1 LDDFAQQIQDMQ
13 QRLTQLQRYAGK
25 SPTLRLT
32 DVPEVANPDASPVLT
47 EQQQQ
52 ETIEIAFEELSIALE
67 ELQVANEE
75 LFQQHEELC
84 RQNQEL
90 SVAQQAVEAER
101 QRYQE
106 LFEFAPDAYLVT
118 DTNGVIQEA
127 NRAAATLLNISQTF
141 LVGKALNLYVVKNE
155 RPVFHSKL
163 TELYQADEV
172 QEWEMYLQP
181 RNKTPIIAA
190 VKVAAVRN
198 QLGNLVCL
206 RWLLRDIIDR
216 KRIDLELR
224 QAHDRLQLAANALN
238 GIIYDWDIDTRT
250 IKRTEGLFNVLGYCP
265 EEAEPT
271 PDWWTQRIHPDDQQ
285 RVRQEVSDALTNRSN
300 YTIEYRIHH
309 KNEHYLHILE
319 KALIIRDATGRAV
332 RVVGSNIDITPRKQA
347 EMAQRESEQ
356 RLSALAKLVEDIAA
370 NIPGTVY
377 RAVLHPDGKM
387 SLPFISDGVRDLSG
401 IEPQEAIANPERFLA
416 IIHPDDRAQ
425 FEQVLRTGYETLQSA
440 QHEFRIITTSG
451 QVKWFQDSARYW
463 RMDNN
468 DVVVDGVT
476 LDITERKQALEALR
490 ESETRL
496 QAILDNSPTAIYL
509 KDLQSRYLMVNRQC
523 QTMARLLTDQL
534 LGKTDRDFLPQAITD
549 RLHSN
554 DQQVLASKTPIL
566 QEGEVPMEDG
576 LHTFITVKFPLLD
589 ATGVPYAVCGIS
601 TDITERKRAEEAL
614 QRLNQELENRVRE
627 RTAELERLNEQLI
640 LEIGQRARVEAA
652 LRQRE
657 QEFRALAENAPDV
670 IERFDRELRHVYV
683 NPAIEK
689 ATGKSPS
696 EFIGKTN
703 RELGMSEANLSLWQ
717 EVLRRIFET
726 GQEEQI
732 EFSIVTPNGL
742 KYYQSRF
749 VPEFVV
755 DGDHSTDGTPVYV
768 LGISRDIS
776 ARKLALEALRESEE
790 RFRQLAENIHEVFW
804 MTSVEDLRIIYASPA
819 YEEVWGRTCESLY
832 ENRLS
837 WLDAVHREDRDR
849 VRVADEKQLEE
860 TYDQEY
866 RIVRPDGSIRWIRD
880 RGFPVHDEQG
890 KVYRFAGIS
899 EDITSRKQAEF
910 ETYKALQRERELGEL
925 KSRFISM
932 TSHEFRTPLTTIQS
946 SAELLERYRDRLSE
960 EKQLAHL
967 HRIQTAVERM
977 TQMLDDVLI
986 VGKAESGKL
995 EFQPTPIDVVQFC
1008 RNLVEELQLTA
1019 KNQHKINFIHQG
1031 DCTLAAQGTSE
1042 EGSGELIH
1050 SLPLVDEKLLR
1061 HILGNLLSNAIK
1073 YSPGNRSVQFNL
1085 TCLNDKAIFQIQDQG
1100 IGIPPE
1106 DLPRLFESF
1115 HRARNVGTIQG
1126 TGLGLAIVKQC
1137 VDLHKGEITVA
1148 SEVGKGTTFTV
1159 TLPLTN

>member
-1 LDDFAQQIQDMQ
+1 MDNAQKTLAVWVTSVESALPTLQILWSDYLVEKAKSDIDQAVRVLEKAFKRRTGVNLDDFAQQIQDMQ
-13 QRLTQLQRYAGK
+13 QRLAQLQRYAGK

-32 DVPEVANPDASPVLT
+32 NAPEVANADASPVLT

-75 LFQQHEELC
+75 LFQQHEELSQ
-84 RQNQEL
+84 QNQEL
-90 SVAQQAVEAER
+90 SAAQQAVEAER

-118 DTNGVIQEA
+118 DRNGVIQEA

-141 LVGKALNLYVVKNE
+141 LVSKALNLYVIKNE

-163 TELYQADEV
+163 TELYQADGV
-172 QEWEMYLQP
+172 QEWEMCLQP

-190 VKVAAVRN
+190 VTVAAVRN
-198 QLGNLVCL
+198 PLGNLVCL
-206 RWLLRDIIDR
+206 RWILRDITDR
-216 KRIDLELR
+216 KRIELELR

-250 IKRTEGLFNVLGYCP
+250 IKRTEGLFEVLGYRP
-265 EEAEPT
+265 DDAEPT
-271 PDWWTQRIHPDDQQ
+271 PDWWRQRIHPDDRQ
-285 RVRQEVSDALTNRSN
+285 RVRQEVSDALANRSN

-319 KALIIRDATGRAV
+319 KALIIRDVAGRAV
-332 RVVGSNIDITPRKQA
+332 RVVGSNIDITQ
-347 EMAQRESEQ
+347 
-356 RLSALAKLVEDIAA
+356 
-370 NIPGTVY
+370 
-377 RAVLHPDGKM
+377 
-387 SLPFISDGVRDLSG
+387 
-401 IEPQEAIANPERFLA
+401 
-416 IIHPDDRAQ
+416 
-425 FEQVLRTGYETLQSA
+425 
-440 QHEFRIITTSG
+440 
-451 QVKWFQDSARYW
+451 
-463 RMDNN
+463 
-468 DVVVDGVT
+468 
-476 LDITERKQALEALR
+476 RKQALEALG

-509 KDLQSRYLMVNRQC
+509 KDLEGRYLMVNRQC
-523 QTMARLLTDQL
+523 EKMSRLLTDRL
-534 LGKTDRDFLPQAITD
+534 FGKTDRDFLPQAIAD
-549 RLHSN
+549 RLRTN
-554 DQQVLASKTPIL
+554 DQQVLATQTPIL

-576 LHTFITVKFPLLD
+576 LHTFITVKFPLVD

-614 QRLNQELENRVRE
+614 QRLNQELENRVTE
-627 RTAELERLNEQLI
+627 RTAELEQLNEQLI
-640 LEIGQRARVEAA
+640 LEIGRRAKVEAA

-657 QEFRALAENAPDV
+657 QEFRALVENAPDV

-683 NPAIEK
+683 NPAVEK

-703 RELGMSEANLSLWQ
+703 REVGMPEANFCVW
-717 EVLRRIFET
+717 EGVLRRIFET

-732 EFSIVTPNGL
+732 EFSVVTPKGL
-742 KYYQSRF
+742 KYYQTRF

-755 DGDHSTDGTPVYV
+755 DGDCSTDGTPVYV
-768 LGISRDIS
+768 LGISRDITD
-776 ARKLALEALRESEE
+776 RKLALEALRESEQ
-790 RFRQLAENIHEVFW
+790 RLGQLAENIDEVFW
-804 MTSVEDLRIIYASPA
+804 MVTSDSSKILYISPA
-819 YEEVWGRTCESLY
+819 YEKIWGRSCESLY
-832 ENRLS
+832 DQPNS
-837 WLDAVHREDRDR
+837 WNDAIHPQDREI
-849 VRVADEKQLEE
+849 AMTKLEQQTQGE
-860 TYDQEY
+860 FTDAEY

-890 KVYRFAGIS
+890 KVYRFAGIA
-899 EDITSRKQAEF
+899 EDITSRKQAEL
-910 ETYKALQRERELGEL
+910 ETYKALQRERELGDL

-946 SAELLERYRDRLSE
+946 SAELLERYRDRLSQ
-960 EKQLAHL
+960 EKQLTHL

-986 VGKAESGKL
+986 IGKAESGKL

-1008 RNLVEELQLTA
+1008 RHLVEDLQLTA
-1019 KNQHKINFIHQG
+1019 KNQHKINFTHQG
-1031 DCTLAAQGTSE
+1031 NCTLAAQGTSE
-1042 EGSGELIH
+1042 EGSGELSH
-1050 SLPLVDEKLLR
+1050 TLPLVDEKLLR

-1073 YSPGNRSVQFNL
+1073 YSPGNSSVQFNL
-1085 TCLNDKAIFQIQDQG
+1085 TCFDDKAIFQIQDQG

-1137 VDLHKGEITVA
+1137 VELHKGEITVA

-1159 TLPLTN
+1159 TLPLSNSMQLF

>member
-1 LDDFAQQIQDMQ
+1 MDNAQKTLAVWVTSVESALPTLQILWSDYLVEKAKSDIDQAVRVLEKAFKRRTGVNLDDFAQQIQDMQ
-13 QRLTQLQRYAGK
+13 QRLAQLQQYAGK
-25 SPTLRLT
+25 SPMLRLS
-32 DVPEVANPDASPVLT
+32 DAPEVANADASPVLT

-75 LFQQHEELC
+75 LFQQHEELSQ
-84 RQNQEL
+84 QNQEL
-90 SVAQQAVEAER
+90 SAAQQAVEAER

-118 DTNGVIQEA
+118 DRNGVIQEA

-141 LVGKALNLYVVKNE
+141 LVSKALNLYVIKNE

-163 TELYQADEV
+163 TELYQADGV
-172 QEWEMYLQP
+172 QEWEMCLQP

-190 VKVAAVRN
+190 VTVAAVRN
-198 QLGNLVCL
+198 PLGNLVCL
-206 RWLLRDIIDR
+206 RWILRDITDR
-216 KRIDLELR
+216 KRIELELR

-238 GIIYDWDIDTRT
+238 GIIYDWDIDTGT
-250 IKRTEGLFNVLGYCP
+250 IKRTEGLFEVLGYRP
-265 EEAEPT
+265 DEAEHT
-271 PDWWTQRIHPDDQQ
+271 PDWWRQRIHPDDRQ
-285 RVRQEVSDALTNRSN
+285 RVRQEVSDALANRSN

-319 KALIIRDATGRAV
+319 KALIIRDVAGRAV
-332 RVVGSNIDITPRKQA
+332 RVVGSNIDITQ
-347 EMAQRESEQ
+347 
-356 RLSALAKLVEDIAA
+356 
-370 NIPGTVY
+370 
-377 RAVLHPDGKM
+377 
-387 SLPFISDGVRDLSG
+387 
-401 IEPQEAIANPERFLA
+401 
-416 IIHPDDRAQ
+416 
-425 FEQVLRTGYETLQSA
+425 
-440 QHEFRIITTSG
+440 
-451 QVKWFQDSARYW
+451 
-463 RMDNN
+463 
-468 DVVVDGVT
+468 
-476 LDITERKQALEALR
+476 RKQALEALG

-509 KDLQSRYLMVNRQC
+509 KDLEGRYLMVNRQC
-523 QTMARLLTDQL
+523 EKMSRLLTDRL
-534 LGKTDRDFLPQAITD
+534 FGKTDRDFLPQAIAD
-549 RLHSN
+549 RLRTN
-554 DQQVLASKTPIL
+554 DQQVLATQTPIL

-576 LHTFITVKFPLLD
+576 LHTFITVKFPLVD

-614 QRLNQELENRVRE
+614 QRLNQELENRVTE
-627 RTAELERLNEQLI
+627 RTAELEQLNEQLI
-640 LEIGQRARVEAA
+640 LEIGRRAKVEAA

-657 QEFRALAENAPDV
+657 QEFRALVENAPDV

-683 NPAIEK
+683 NPAVEK

-703 RELGMSEANLSLWQ
+703 REVGMPEANFSVW
-717 EVLRRIFET
+717 EGVLRRIFET

-732 EFSIVTPNGL
+732 EFSVVTPKGL
-742 KYYQSRF
+742 KYYQTRF

-755 DGDHSTDGTPVYV
+755 DGDCSTDGTPVYV
-768 LGISRDIS
+768 LGISRDITD
-776 ARKLALEALRESEE
+776 RKLALEALRESEQ
-790 RFRQLAENIHEVFW
+790 RLGQLAENIDEVFW
-804 MTSVEDLRIIYASPA
+804 MVTSDSSKILYISPA
-819 YEEVWGRTCESLY
+819 YEKIWGRSCESLY
-832 ENRLS
+832 DQPNS
-837 WLDAVHREDRDR
+837 WNDAIHPQDREI
-849 VRVADEKQLEE
+849 AMTKLEQQTQGE
-860 TYDQEY
+860 FTDAEY

-890 KVYRFAGIS
+890 KVYRFAGIA
-899 EDITSRKQAEF
+899 EDITSRKQAEL
-910 ETYKALQRERELGEL
+910 ETYKALQRERELGDL

-946 SAELLERYRDRLSE
+946 SAELLERYRDRLSQ
-960 EKQLAHL
+960 EKQLTHL

-986 VGKAESGKL
+986 IGKAESGKL

-1008 RNLVEELQLTA
+1008 RHLVEDLQLTA
-1019 KNQHKINFIHQG
+1019 KNQHKINFTHQG
-1031 DCTLAAQGTSE
+1031 NCTLAAQGTSE
-1042 EGSGELIH
+1042 EGSGELSH
-1050 SLPLVDEKLLR
+1050 TLPLVDEKLLR

-1073 YSPGNRSVQFNL
+1073 YSPGNSSVQFNL
-1085 TCLNDKAIFQIQDQG
+1085 TCFDDKAIFQIQDQG

-1137 VDLHKGEITVA
+1137 VELHKGEITVA

-1159 TLPLTN
+1159 TLPLSNSMQLF

>member
-1 LDDFAQQIQDMQ
+1 MDNAQKTLAVWVTSVESALPTLQILWSDYLVEKAKSDIDQAVRVLEKAFKRRTGVNLDDFAQQIQDMQ
-13 QRLTQLQRYAGK
+13 QRLAQLQRYAGK

-32 DVPEVANPDASPVLT
+32 NAPEVANADASPVLT

-75 LFQQHEELC
+75 LFQQHEELSQ
-84 RQNQEL
+84 QNQEL
-90 SVAQQAVEAER
+90 SAAQQAVEAER

-118 DTNGVIQEA
+118 DRNGVIQEA

-141 LVGKALNLYVVKNE
+141 LVGKALNLYVIKNE

-163 TELYQADEV
+163 TELYQADGV
-172 QEWEMYLQP
+172 QEWEMCLQP

-190 VKVAAVRN
+190 VTVAAVRN
-198 QLGNLVCL
+198 PLGNLVCL
-206 RWLLRDIIDR
+206 RWILRDITDR
-216 KRIDLELR
+216 KRIELELR

-250 IKRTEGLFNVLGYCP
+250 IKRTEGLFEVLGYRP
-265 EEAEPT
+265 DEAEHT
-271 PDWWTQRIHPDDQQ
+271 PDWWRQRIHPDDRQ
-285 RVRQEVSDALTNRSN
+285 RVRQEVSDALANRSN

-332 RVVGSNIDITPRKQA
+332 RVVGSNIDITQ
-347 EMAQRESEQ
+347 
-356 RLSALAKLVEDIAA
+356 
-370 NIPGTVY
+370 
-377 RAVLHPDGKM
+377 
-387 SLPFISDGVRDLSG
+387 
-401 IEPQEAIANPERFLA
+401 
-416 IIHPDDRAQ
+416 
-425 FEQVLRTGYETLQSA
+425 
-440 QHEFRIITTSG
+440 
-451 QVKWFQDSARYW
+451 
-463 RMDNN
+463 
-468 DVVVDGVT
+468 
-476 LDITERKQALEALR
+476 RKQALEALG
-490 ESETRL
+490 ESEMRL

-509 KDLQSRYLMVNRQC
+509 KDLEGRYLMVNRQC
-523 QTMARLLTDQL
+523 EKMSRLLTDRL
-534 LGKTDRDFLPQAITD
+534 FGKTDRDFLPQAIAD
-549 RLHSN
+549 RLRTN
-554 DQQVLASKTPIL
+554 DQQVLATQTPIL

-576 LHTFITVKFPLLD
+576 LHTFITVKFPLVD

-614 QRLNQELENRVRE
+614 QRLNQELENRVTE
-627 RTAELERLNEQLI
+627 RTAELEQLNEQLI
-640 LEIGQRARVEAA
+640 LEIGRRAKVEAA

-657 QEFRALAENAPDV
+657 QEFRALVENAPDV

-683 NPAIEK
+683 NPAVEK

-703 RELGMSEANLSLWQ
+703 REVGMPEANFSVW
-717 EVLRRIFET
+717 EGVLRRIFET

-732 EFSIVTPNGL
+732 EFSVVTPKGL
-742 KYYQSRF
+742 KYYQTRF

-755 DGDHSTDGTPVYV
+755 DGDCSTDGTPVYV
-768 LGISRDIS
+768 LGISRDITD
-776 ARKLALEALRESEE
+776 RKLALEALRESEQ
-790 RFRQLAENIHEVFW
+790 RLGQLAENIDEVFW
-804 MTSVEDLRIIYASPA
+804 MVTSDSSKILYISPA
-819 YEEVWGRTCESLY
+819 YEKIWGRSCESLY
-832 ENRLS
+832 DQPNS
-837 WLDAVHREDRDR
+837 WNDAIHPQDREI
-849 VRVADEKQLEE
+849 AMTKLEQQTQGE
-860 TYDQEY
+860 FTDAEY

-890 KVYRFAGIS
+890 KVYRFAGIA
-899 EDITSRKQAEF
+899 EDITSRKQAEL
-910 ETYKALQRERELGEL
+910 ETYKALQRERELGDL

-960 EKQLAHL
+960 EKQLTHL

-986 VGKAESGKL
+986 IGKAESGKL

-1008 RNLVEELQLTA
+1008 RHLVEDLQLTA
-1019 KNQHKINFIHQG
+1019 KNQHKINFTHQG

-1042 EGSGELIH
+1042 EGSGELSH
-1050 SLPLVDEKLLR
+1050 TLPLVDEKLLR

-1073 YSPGNRSVQFNL
+1073 YSPGNSSVQFNL
-1085 TCLNDKAIFQIQDQG
+1085 TCFDDKAIFQIQDQG

-1159 TLPLTN
+1159 TLPLSNSMQLF

>member
-1 LDDFAQQIQDMQ
+1 MDNAQKTLAVWVTSVESALPTLQILWSDYLVEKAKSDIDQAVRVLEKAFKRRTGVNLDDFAQQIQDMQ
-13 QRLTQLQRYAGK
+13 QRLAQLQRYAGK

-32 DVPEVANPDASPVLT
+32 NAPEVANADASPVLT

-75 LFQQHEELC
+75 LFQQHEELSQ
-84 RQNQEL
+84 QNQEL
-90 SVAQQAVEAER
+90 SAAQQAVEAER

-118 DTNGVIQEA
+118 DRNGVIQEA

-141 LVGKALNLYVVKNE
+141 LVSKALNLYVIKNE

-163 TELYQADEV
+163 TELYQADGV
-172 QEWEMYLQP
+172 QEWEMCLQP

-190 VKVAAVRN
+190 VTVAAVRN
-198 QLGNLVCL
+198 PLGNLVCL
-206 RWLLRDIIDR
+206 RWILRDITDR
-216 KRIDLELR
+216 KRIELELR

-250 IKRTEGLFNVLGYCP
+250 IKRTEGLFEVLGYRP
-265 EEAEPT
+265 DDAEPT
-271 PDWWTQRIHPDDQQ
+271 PDWWRQRIHPDDRQ
-285 RVRQEVSDALTNRSN
+285 RVRQEVSDALANRSN

-319 KALIIRDATGRAV
+319 KALIIRDVAGRAV
-332 RVVGSNIDITPRKQA
+332 RVVGSNIDITQ
-347 EMAQRESEQ
+347 
-356 RLSALAKLVEDIAA
+356 
-370 NIPGTVY
+370 
-377 RAVLHPDGKM
+377 
-387 SLPFISDGVRDLSG
+387 
-401 IEPQEAIANPERFLA
+401 
-416 IIHPDDRAQ
+416 
-425 FEQVLRTGYETLQSA
+425 
-440 QHEFRIITTSG
+440 
-451 QVKWFQDSARYW
+451 
-463 RMDNN
+463 
-468 DVVVDGVT
+468 
-476 LDITERKQALEALR
+476 RKQALEALG

-509 KDLQSRYLMVNRQC
+509 KDLEGRYLMVNRQC
-523 QTMARLLTDQL
+523 EKMSRLLTDRL
-534 LGKTDRDFLPQAITD
+534 FGKTDRDFLPQAIAD
-549 RLHSN
+549 RLRTN
-554 DQQVLASKTPIL
+554 DQQVLATQTPIL

-576 LHTFITVKFPLLD
+576 LHTFITVKFPLVD

-614 QRLNQELENRVRE
+614 QRLNQELENRVTE
-627 RTAELERLNEQLI
+627 RTAELEQLNEQLI
-640 LEIGQRARVEAA
+640 LEIGRRAKVEAA

-657 QEFRALAENAPDV
+657 QEFRALVENAPDV

-683 NPAIEK
+683 NPAVEK

-703 RELGMSEANLSLWQ
+703 REVGMPEANFSVW
-717 EVLRRIFET
+717 EGVLRRIFET

-732 EFSIVTPNGL
+732 EFSVVTPKGL
-742 KYYQSRF
+742 KYYQTRF

-755 DGDHSTDGTPVYV
+755 DGDCSTDGTPVYV
-768 LGISRDIS
+768 LGISRDITD
-776 ARKLALEALRESEE
+776 RKLALEALRESEQ
-790 RFRQLAENIHEVFW
+790 RLGQLAENIDEVFW
-804 MTSVEDLRIIYASPA
+804 MVTSDSSKILYISPA
-819 YEEVWGRTCESLY
+819 YEKIWGRSCESLY
-832 ENRLS
+832 DQPNS
-837 WLDAVHREDRDR
+837 WNDAIHPQDREI
-849 VRVADEKQLEE
+849 AMTKLEQQTQGE
-860 TYDQEY
+860 FTDAEY

-890 KVYRFAGIS
+890 KVYRFAGIA
-899 EDITSRKQAEF
+899 EDITSRKQAEL
-910 ETYKALQRERELGEL
+910 ETYKALQRERELGDL

-946 SAELLERYRDRLSE
+946 SAELLERYRDRLSQ
-960 EKQLAHL
+960 EKQLTHL

-986 VGKAESGKL
+986 IGKAESGKL

-1008 RNLVEELQLTA
+1008 RHLVEDLQLTA
-1019 KNQHKINFIHQG
+1019 KNQHKINFTHQG
-1031 DCTLAAQGTSE
+1031 NCTLAAQGTSE
-1042 EGSGELIH
+1042 EGSGELSH
-1050 SLPLVDEKLLR
+1050 TLPLVDEKLLR

-1073 YSPGNRSVQFNL
+1073 YSPGNSSVQFNL
-1085 TCLNDKAIFQIQDQG
+1085 TCFDDKAIFQIQDQG

-1137 VDLHKGEITVA
+1137 VELHKGEITVA

-1159 TLPLTN
+1159 TLPLSNSMQLF

>member
-1 LDDFAQQIQDMQ
+1 MGNAQKTLAVWVTSVESALPTLQILWSDYLVEKAKSDIDQAVRVLEKAFKRRTGVNLDDFAQQIQDMQ
-13 QRLTQLQRYAGK
+13 QRLAQLQRYAGK

-32 DVPEVANPDASPVLT
+32 NAPEVANADASPVLT

-75 LFQQHEELC
+75 LFQQHEELSQ
-84 RQNQEL
+84 QNQEL
-90 SVAQQAVEAER
+90 SAAQQAVEAER

-118 DTNGVIQEA
+118 DRNGVIQEA

-141 LVGKALNLYVVKNE
+141 LVGKALNLYVIKNE

-163 TELYQADEV
+163 TELYQADGV
-172 QEWEMYLQP
+172 QEWEMCLQP

-190 VKVAAVRN
+190 VTVAAVRN
-198 QLGNLVCL
+198 PLGNLVCL
-206 RWLLRDIIDR
+206 RWILRDITDR
-216 KRIDLELR
+216 KRIELELR

-250 IKRTEGLFNVLGYCP
+250 IKRTEGLFEVLGYRP
-265 EEAEPT
+265 DDAEPT
-271 PDWWTQRIHPDDQQ
+271 PDWWRQRIHPDDRQ
-285 RVRQEVSDALTNRSN
+285 RVRQEVSDALANRSN

-319 KALIIRDATGRAV
+319 KALIIRDVAGRAV
-332 RVVGSNIDITPRKQA
+332 RVVGSNIDITQ
-347 EMAQRESEQ
+347 
-356 RLSALAKLVEDIAA
+356 
-370 NIPGTVY
+370 
-377 RAVLHPDGKM
+377 
-387 SLPFISDGVRDLSG
+387 
-401 IEPQEAIANPERFLA
+401 
-416 IIHPDDRAQ
+416 
-425 FEQVLRTGYETLQSA
+425 
-440 QHEFRIITTSG
+440 
-451 QVKWFQDSARYW
+451 
-463 RMDNN
+463 
-468 DVVVDGVT
+468 
-476 LDITERKQALEALR
+476 RKQALEALG

-509 KDLQSRYLMVNRQC
+509 KDLEGRYLMVNRQC
-523 QTMARLLTDQL
+523 EKMSRLLTDRL
-534 LGKTDRDFLPQAITD
+534 FGKTDRDFLPQAIAD
-549 RLHSN
+549 RLRTN
-554 DQQVLASKTPIL
+554 DQQVLATQTPIL

-576 LHTFITVKFPLLD
+576 LHTFITVKFPLVD

-614 QRLNQELENRVRE
+614 QRLNQELENRVTE
-627 RTAELERLNEQLI
+627 RTAELEQLNEQLI
-640 LEIGQRARVEAA
+640 LEIGRRAKVEAA

-657 QEFRALAENAPDV
+657 QEFRALVENAPDV

-683 NPAIEK
+683 NPAVEK

-703 RELGMSEANLSLWQ
+703 REVGMPEANFSVW
-717 EVLRRIFET
+717 EGVLRRIFET

-732 EFSIVTPNGL
+732 EFSVVTPKGL
-742 KYYQSRF
+742 KYYQTRF

-755 DGDHSTDGTPVYV
+755 DGDCSTDGTPVYV
-768 LGISRDIS
+768 LGISRDITD
-776 ARKLALEALRESEE
+776 RKLALEALRESEQ
-790 RFRQLAENIHEVFW
+790 RLGQLAENIDEVFW
-804 MTSVEDLRIIYASPA
+804 MVTSDSSKILYISPA
-819 YEEVWGRTCESLY
+819 YEKIWGRSCESLY
-832 ENRLS
+832 DQPNS
-837 WLDAVHREDRDR
+837 WNDAIHPQDREI
-849 VRVADEKQLEE
+849 AMTKLEQQTQGE
-860 TYDQEY
+860 FTDAEY

-890 KVYRFAGIS
+890 KVYRFAGIA
-899 EDITSRKQAEF
+899 EDITSRKQAEL
-910 ETYKALQRERELGEL
+910 ETYKALQRERELGDL

-946 SAELLERYRDRLSE
+946 SAELLERYRDRLSQ
-960 EKQLAHL
+960 EKQLTHL

-986 VGKAESGKL
+986 IGKAESGKL

-1008 RNLVEELQLTA
+1008 RHLVEDLQLTA
-1019 KNQHKINFIHQG
+1019 KNQHKINFTHQG
-1031 DCTLAAQGTSE
+1031 NCTLAAQGTSE
-1042 EGSGELIH
+1042 EGSGELSH
-1050 SLPLVDEKLLR
+1050 TLPLVDEKLLR

-1073 YSPGNRSVQFNL
+1073 YSPGNSSVQFNL
-1085 TCLNDKAIFQIQDQG
+1085 TCFDDKAIFQIQDQG

-1137 VDLHKGEITVA
+1137 VELHKGEITVA

-1159 TLPLTN
+1159 TLPLSNSMQLF